1 MRSFRLRLLVTLL
14 VWIGM
19 MLAGLFIV
27 VLQLLPIYA
36 NAENKSDIWLILF
49 LTFAVALLFS
59 AIVGTRII
67 EVNIKPIENATET
80 AMELVKGN
88 YRARASESNAQASI
102 ELSKTIN
109 VLARNLQEI
118 TAMRVM
124 EQERL
129 KTLIENMGSA
139 LIMIDKQGAISLVNK
154 PFLDE
159 FELNM
164 DNTLGKFYKEIHIP
178 FELEDFIENVFMM
191 ETHSRA
197 QIEFMSGVKLKNLN
211 VYGAPVIGEHQRWLG
226 IVIVFHDITELKRLE
241 QIRKDFVA
249 NVSHELRTPV
259 TSIKG
264 FSETLLDGAYKDTET
279 LLTFLDIVHSESN
292 RLEMLI
298 NDLLDLSNVEQSGFE
313 VNAQPTD
320 MKAAIKRA
328 VEMIQPK
335 LDEKSIR
342 LKLEI
347 KPVTVLGD
355 ANRLIQVIMNLLV
368 NAVTYSSN
376 NTEIAIRLFVKDDQA
391 VIQVE
396 DQGIGIES
404 SEIGRLFERFYR
416 VDRARSRNSGGTGL
430 GLSIVKHLIE
440 AHHGKV
446 EVESQVGIGTI
457 FTIYLPLAS

>member
-1 MRSFRLRLLVTLL
+1 MRFLRQRLLTTLL

-27 VLQLLPIYA
+27 MLQLLPIYE
-36 NAENKSDIWLILF
+36 NAEDKSDIWMLLF
-49 LTFAVALLFS
+49 FSLVVALVLS
-59 AIVGTRII
+59 AIVGSRVIG
-67 EVNIKPIENATET
+67 VAIKPIENATET

-88 YRARASESNAQASI
+88 YVARASESNAYNSI
-102 ELSKTIN
+102 ELSRTIN

-118 TAMRVM
+118 TAVRVM

-139 LIMIDKQGAISLVNK
+139 LIMIDKQGAVSLVNK
-154 PFLDE
+154 PFLEE
-159 FELNM
+159 FELTPDVVM
-164 DNTLGKFYKEIHIP
+164 GKFYKEIQVPI
-178 FELEDFIENVFMM
+178 EVENFIESVFMT
-191 ETHSRA
+191 ETHSRV
-197 QIEFMSGVKLKNLN
+197 QIEFLSGLKLKNFN
-211 VYGAPVIGEHQRWLG
+211 VYGAPVIGEHERWLG
-226 IVIVFHDITELKRLE
+226 IVIVFQDITELKKLE

-279 LLTFLDIVHSESN
+279 LLSFLEIVHTESN

-298 NDLLDLSNVEQSGFE
+298 NDLLDLSKVEQSGFR
-313 VNAQPTD
+313 VNAQP
-320 MKAAIKRA
+320 MNMEAVIKRA
-328 VEMIQPK
+328 REMIQPK
-335 LDEKSIR
+335 IDEKSIH

-347 KPVTVLGD
+347 QAVTVLGD
-355 ANRLIQVIMNLLV
+355 ANRLIQVMMNLLI

-376 NTEIAIRLFVKDDQA
+376 HTEITIRLFRKDNRA
-391 VIQVE
+391 IIQVE

-404 SEIGRLFERFYR
+404 SEIERLFERFYR

-440 AHHGKV
+440 AHHGQV
-446 EVESQVGIGTI
+446 EVDSTVGVGTT
-457 FTIYLPLAS
+457 FTIYLPLAI

>member
-1 MRSFRLRLLVTLL
+1 MKSFRHRLLTTLL

-19 MLAGLFIV
+19 MLTGLFIV
-27 VLQLLPIYA
+27 VLQLMPIYE
-36 NAENKSDIWLILF
+36 NAEDKSDIWLIL
-49 LTFAVALLFS
+49 LVTFAVALLFS
-59 AIVGTRII
+59 AIIGSRII

-80 AMELVKGN
+80 AMELLKGN
-88 YRARASESNAQASI
+88 YRARASESNAQGSV
-102 ELSKTIN
+102 ELSRTIN

-118 TAMRVM
+118 TAVRVM

-139 LIMIDKQGAISLVNK
+139 LIMIDRQGAVSLVNK
-154 PFLDE
+154 PFLEE
-159 FELNM
+159 FDLAPEAVM
-164 DNTLGKFYKEIHIP
+164 GKFYKEIQVP
-178 FELEDFIENVFMM
+178 YEVEDFIENVFMT

-197 QIEFMSGVKLKNLN
+197 QIEFVSGLKIKNLN
-211 VYGAPVIGEHQRWLG
+211 IYGAPVIGEHQRWLG

-264 FSETLLDGAYKDTET
+264 FSETLLDGAYEDTET
-279 LLTFLDIVHSESN
+279 LLTFLGIIHTESN

-298 NDLLDLSNVEQSGFE
+298 NDLLDLSKVEQSGFE

-320 MKAAIKRA
+320 MKAVIKRA

-335 LDEKSIR
+335 INEKSIQ
-342 LKLEI
+342 LNLEI

-355 ANRLIQVIMNLLV
+355 YNRLIQVIMNLLI
-368 NAVTYSSN
+368 NAVTYSTN
-376 NTEIAIRLFVKDDQA
+376 HTEITIRLFVKDDQA

-446 EVESQVGIGTI
+446 EVDSTVGVGTT
-457 FTIYLPLAS
+457 FTIHLPLAS

>member
-1 MRSFRLRLLVTLL
+1 MRSFRHRLLITLL

-27 VLQLLPIYA
+27 VHQLLPIYED
-36 NAENKSDIWLILF
+36 AENKTDIWLILF
-49 LTFAVALLFS
+49 LAFAVALLFS
-59 AIVGTRII
+59 SIVGSRII
-67 EVNIKPIENATET
+67 DVNMKPIENATET
-80 AMELVKGN
+80 ALELAKGN
-88 YRARASESNAQASI
+88 YRARASESNAQGSV
-102 ELSKTIN
+102 ELSRTIN

-118 TAMRVM
+118 TAVRVM

-139 LIMIDKQGAISLVNK
+139 LIMIDRQGAVSLVNK
-154 PFLDE
+154 PFLEE
-159 FELNM
+159 FELSTE
-164 DNTLGKFYKEIHIP
+164 NTLGKFYKEIHVP
-178 FELEDFIENVFMM
+178 YELEDFIENVFMT

-197 QIEFMSGVKLKNLN
+197 QIEFMSGLNLKNLN

-264 FSETLLDGAYKDTET
+264 FSETLLDGAYKDTKT
-279 LLTFLDIVHSESN
+279 LLSFLEIIHTESN

-298 NDLLDLSNVEQSGFE
+298 NDLLDLSKVEQSGFE
-313 VNAQPTD
+313 VKAQATD
-320 MKAAIKRA
+320 MKAVIKRA

-335 LDEKSIR
+335 LNEKSIQ
-342 LKLEI
+342 LKLET
-347 KPVTVLGD
+347 KQVTVFGD
-355 ANRLIQVIMNLLV
+355 SNRLIQVMMNLLI

-376 NTEIAIRLFVKDDQA
+376 HTEITVRLFVKDNQA
-391 VIQVE
+391 IIQVE

-446 EVESQVGIGTI
+446 EVDSTVGVGTT

>member
-1 MRSFRLRLLVTLL
+1 MKSFRHRLLATLL

-19 MLAGLFIV
+19 MLGGLFIV
-27 VLQLLPIYA
+27 VLQVLPIYESA
-36 NAENKSDIWLILF
+36 VDKTDSWMILF
-49 LTFAVALLFS
+49 LTFVVAFLFS
-59 AIVGTRII
+59 AIVGSRII
-67 EVNIKPIENATET
+67 QVNIQPIENATET

-88 YRARASESNAQASI
+88 YRARASESNALGSV
-102 ELSKTIN
+102 ELSRTIN

-118 TAMRVM
+118 TAIRGM

-139 LIMIDKQGAISLVNK
+139 LIMIDKQGAVSLVNK

-159 FELNM
+159 FGLSTE
-164 DNTLGKFYKEIHIP
+164 NTLGKFYKEIHVP
-178 FELEDFIENVFMM
+178 SELEDFIENVFML

-197 QIEFMSGVKLKNLN
+197 QIEFLSGLKLKNLN

-279 LLTFLDIVHSESN
+279 LLSFLEIVHSESN

-298 NDLLDLSNVEQSGFE
+298 NDLLDLSKVEQSGFE

-320 MKAAIKRA
+320 MKAAINRA

-342 LKLEI
+342 LNLEV

-355 ANRLIQVIMNLLV
+355 ANRLIQVIMNLLI
-368 NAVTYSSN
+368 NAFTYSSN
-376 NTEIAIRLFVKDDQA
+376 HTEITIRLFVKDEQA

-440 AHHGKV
+440 AHQGKV
-446 EVESQVGIGTI
+446 EVDSQVGVGTT
-457 FTIYLPLAS
+457 FTIYLPLAG

>member
-1 MRSFRLRLLVTLL
+1 MKSFRRRLLGTLL

-27 VLQLLPIYA
+27 VLQLLPIYEG
-36 NAENKSDIWLILF
+36 AENKSDIWLVLF
-49 LTFAVALLFS
+49 LTFLSALLLS
-59 AIVGTRII
+59 AIVGNRVIN
-67 EVNIKPIENATET
+67 VNIKPVENATET
-80 AMELVKGN
+80 ALELAKGN
-88 YRARASESNAQASI
+88 YLARATESNAQESV
-102 ELSKTIN
+102 ELSRTIN

-118 TAMRVM
+118 TAVRVM

-139 LIMIDKQGAISLVNK
+139 LIMIDRQGAVSLVNK

-159 FELNM
+159 FNLKPEAI
-164 DNTLGKFYKEIHIP
+164 LGKFYKEIQVP
-178 FELEDFIENVFMM
+178 NVVENFIENVFMT

-197 QIEFMSGVKLKNLN
+197 QIEFVLRSKQRNLN
-211 VYGAPVIGEHQRWLG
+211 VYGAPVIGEHERWLG
-226 IVIVFHDITELKRLE
+226 IVIVFQDITELKRLE

-264 FSETLLDGAYKDTET
+264 FSETLLDGAYKDTDT
-279 LLTFLDIVHSESN
+279 LLSFLDIVHTESN

-320 MKAAIKRA
+320 MKAVIKRA
-328 VEMIQPK
+328 IEMIQPK
-335 LDEKSIR
+335 INEKSIQ
-342 LKLEI
+342 LQLEVQ
-347 KPVTVLGD
+347 PVIVLGD
-355 ANRLIQVIMNLLV
+355 PNRLIQVMMNLLI

-376 NTEIAIRLFVKDDQA
+376 YTEITIRLFTKEDQA
-391 VIQVE
+391 VIQVA

-404 SEIGRLFERFYR
+404 SEISRLFERFYR

-440 AHHGKV
+440 AHHGQV
-446 EVESQVGIGTI
+446 EVDSTVGVGTT
-457 FTIYLPLAS
+457 FTICLPLAS

>member
-1 MRSFRLRLLVTLL
+1 MKSFRHRLLVTLL

-19 MLAGLFIV
+19 MLASLFIV
-27 VLQLLPIYA
+27 VHQLLPIYA
-36 NAENKSDIWLILF
+36 NAENTTEIWLILF
-49 LTFAVALLFS
+49 LAFAVALLFS
-59 AIVGTRII
+59 AIVGSRII

-88 YRARASESNAQASI
+88 YRARASESNAQGSV
-102 ELSKTIN
+102 ELSRTIN

-118 TAMRVM
+118 TAVRVM

-139 LIMIDKQGAISLVNK
+139 LIMIDKQGAVSLVNK

-159 FELNM
+159 FELTTE
-164 DNTLGKFYKEIHIP
+164 NTLGKFYKEIQVP
-178 FELEDFIENVFMM
+178 YELEDFIENVFMT

-197 QIEFMSGVKLKNLN
+197 QIEFMSGLKLKNLN

-264 FSETLLDGAYKDTET
+264 FSETLLDGAYKDTDT
-279 LLTFLDIVHSESN
+279 LLSFLEIVHTESN

-313 VNAQPTD
+313 VKAQPTD
-320 MKAAIKRA
+320 MKAVIKRA

-335 LDEKSIR
+335 INEKSIG

-347 KPVTVLGD
+347 KPVTVYGD
-355 ANRLIQVIMNLLV
+355 SNRLIQVIMNLLI
-368 NAVTYSSN
+368 NAVTYSGN
-376 NTEIAIRLFVKDDQA
+376 NTEITIRLFVKENQA

-446 EVESQVGIGTI
+446 EVESTVGVGTT

>member
-1 MRSFRLRLLVTLL
+1 MRFLRQRLLTTLL

-27 VLQLLPIYA
+27 MLQLLPIYE
-36 NAENKSDIWLILF
+36 NAEDKSDIWMLLF
-49 LTFAVALLFS
+49 FSLVVALVLS
-59 AIVGTRII
+59 AIVGSRVIG
-67 EVNIKPIENATET
+67 VAIKPIENATET

-88 YRARASESNAQASI
+88 YVARASESNAYNSI
-102 ELSKTIN
+102 ELSRTIN

-118 TAMRVM
+118 TAVRVM

-139 LIMIDKQGAISLVNK
+139 LIMIDKQGAVSLVNK
-154 PFLDE
+154 PFLEE
-159 FELNM
+159 FELTPDVVM
-164 DNTLGKFYKEIHIP
+164 GKFYKEIQVPI
-178 FELEDFIENVFMM
+178 EVENFIESVFMT
-191 ETHSRA
+191 ETHSRV
-197 QIEFMSGVKLKNLN
+197 QIEFLSGLKLKNFN
-211 VYGAPVIGEHQRWLG
+211 VYGAPVIGEHERWLG
-226 IVIVFHDITELKRLE
+226 IVIVFQDITELKKLE

-279 LLTFLDIVHSESN
+279 LLSFLEIVHTESN

-298 NDLLDLSNVEQSGFE
+298 NDLLDLSKVEQSGFR
-313 VNAQPTD
+313 VNAQP
-320 MKAAIKRA
+320 MNMEAVIKRA
-328 VEMIQPK
+328 REMIQPK
-335 LDEKSIR
+335 IDEKSIH

-347 KPVTVLGD
+347 QPVTVLGD
-355 ANRLIQVIMNLLV
+355 ANRLIQVMMNLLI

-376 NTEIAIRLFVKDDQA
+376 HTEITIRLFRKDNRA
-391 VIQVE
+391 IIQVE

-404 SEIGRLFERFYR
+404 SEIERLFERFYR

-440 AHHGKV
+440 AHHGQV
-446 EVESQVGIGTI
+446 EVDSTVGVGTT
-457 FTIYLPLAS
+457 FTIYLPLAI

>member
-1 MRSFRLRLLVTLL
+1 MKSFRHRLLTTLL

-27 VLQLLPIYA
+27 VLQLLPIYE
-36 NAENKSDIWLILF
+36 NAEDKTDIWLILF
-49 LTFAVALLFS
+49 LTFAVALFFS
-59 AIVGTRII
+59 AIVGSRII
-67 EVNIKPIENATET
+67 EVNIKPVENATET
-80 AMELVKGN
+80 AMELLKGN
-88 YRARASESNAQASI
+88 YRARASESNAQGSV
-102 ELSKTIN
+102 ELSRTIN
-109 VLARNLQEI
+109 ILARNLQEI
-118 TAMRVM
+118 TAVRIM

-139 LIMIDKQGAISLVNK
+139 LIMIDRQGAVSLVNK

-159 FELNM
+159 FELLSEAV
-164 DNTLGKFYKEIHIP
+164 LGKFYKEIKVPH
-178 FELEDFIENVFMM
+178 EVESFIENVFMT

-197 QIEFMSGVKLKNLN
+197 QIEYVAGLQLKNLN
-211 VYGAPVIGEHQRWLG
+211 IYGAPVIGEHERWLG

-264 FSETLLDGAYKDTET
+264 FSETLLDGAYKDTDT
-279 LLTFLDIVHSESN
+279 LLTFLDIVHTESN

-298 NDLLDLSNVEQSGFE
+298 NDLLDLSKVEQSGFE
-313 VNAQPTD
+313 VKAQATD
-320 MKAAIKRA
+320 MKAVIKRA

-335 LDEKSIR
+335 LNEKSIQ
-342 LKLEI
+342 LKLET
-347 KPVTVLGD
+347 KPVTVFGD
-355 ANRLIQVIMNLLV
+355 SNRLIQVMMNLLI

-376 NTEIAIRLFVKDDQA
+376 HTEITIRLFVKDDQA
-391 VIQVE
+391 IIQVE

-446 EVESQVGIGTI
+446 EVDSTVGVGTT

>member
-1 MRSFRLRLLVTLL
+1 MSFLRQRLLTTLL

-19 MLAGLFIV
+19 MLAGLFII
-27 VLQLLPIYA
+27 VLQLMPIYE
-36 NAENKSDIWLILF
+36 NAENKTDIWM
-49 LTFAVALLFS
+49 LLFISFVIALALS
-59 AIVGTRII
+59 AIVGSRVIG
-67 EVNIKPIENATET
+67 VAIKPIENATKT
-80 AMELVKGN
+80 AMELAKGN
-88 YRARASESNAQASI
+88 YVARATESNAYNSI
-102 ELSKTIN
+102 ELSRTIN

-118 TAMRVM
+118 TAIRVM

-154 PFLDE
+154 PFLEE
-159 FELNM
+159 FELSPEVVM
-164 DNTLGKFYKEIHIP
+164 GKFYKEIQVP
-178 FELEDFIENVFMM
+178 VEVENFIESVFMT
-191 ETHSRA
+191 ETHSRV
-197 QIEFMSGVKLKNLN
+197 QIEFLSGLKMKNFN
-211 VYGAPVIGEHQRWLG
+211 VYGAPVIGEHERWLG
-226 IVIVFHDITELKRLE
+226 IVIVFQDITELKRLE

-279 LLTFLDIVHSESN
+279 LLSFLEIVHTESN

-298 NDLLDLSNVEQSGFE
+298 NDLLDLSNVEQSGFR

-320 MKAAIKRA
+320 MEAVIKRS

-335 LDEKSIR
+335 IDEKTIQ

-347 KPVTVLGD
+347 QPITVLGD
-355 ANRLIQVIMNLLV
+355 ANRLIQVMMNLLI
-368 NAVTYSSN
+368 NAVTYSST
-376 NTEIAIRLFVKDDQA
+376 NTEITIRLFRKGQRA
-391 VIQVE
+391 VIKVE

-440 AHHGKV
+440 AHHGQV
-446 EVESQVGIGTI
+446 EVDSTVGVGTT
-457 FTIYLPLAS
+457 FTIYLPLAI